1 MAWFDR
7 FMERTLPLW
16 FMLSSLL
23 ALLAAYWMCKAAFRI
38 RHLRALLDDAARKA
52 GEEGAAGPGHPR
64 QLTPSRDWVASGPA
78 RER

>member
-16 FMLSSLL
+16 FLVSALL
-23 ALLAAYWMCKAAFRI
+23 PLLAAYWMCKAAFRI
-38 RHLRALLDDAARKA
+38 RHLRALLDDASRMA
-52 GEEGAAGPGHPR
+52 GEGGAAGPGHSR
-64 QLTPSRDWVASGPA
+64 QTAPSRDWVASGPA